1 MPTDRILLNR
11 LKALEQDVAQEE
23 RAGLVNPDAD
33 LGGLDAAWVA
43 EEVARCRRDPE
54 SFIDSYCRVEADTGA
69 GVVPFHLYDYQ
80 RDVLRQ
86 WMEYPESITLKA
98 RQLGVTEL
106 AAALALW
113 QVSFHP
119 HNRVIV
125 FSQDEPKAKEF
136 ARKCRVAWDN
146 LPVWLQVPLSNP
158 QLTTTLE
165 LSNGSRILPQAATEK
180 AARSLNCQL
189 LVLDEFAHQEY
200 ASAIFDA
207 AAVTARSAGQRI
219 LVISTANGAGN
230 AFHGHWR
237 QAVEGTGMHPIF
249 LPWDIRPGRDQAW
262 YANATKGY
270 TADKAAQ
277 EYPANPE
284 TAFILSGRGRFDM
297 GALEAILAGCTEPI
311 ATELDGALKV
321 WEMPIP
327 GRSYVVGA
335 DPAEGLARGDYSAAI
350 VIDSETGLDVA
361 ELHGHFPPAEFA
373 ACLNDLGY
381 WFNTALLAVERN
393 NHGGTVLSELGPR
406 YGYPNLYAH
415 QEFDAVGNPTPRLSF
430 PTTTRTKPIAIDGL
444 GQAIAERWP
453 FRNAAFISECRTY
466 VIKDNGETA
475 ASGNLHDDRVMAAA
489 VGLQVRTYQPPR
501 QETVYL
507 SDVWTPDLE
516 AEYRRASRLGGD
528 DVTMDPNQQILNQWR
543 RQWGA

>member
-1 MPTDRILLNR
+1 MGTLLNR
-11 LKALEQDVAQEE
+11 LSKLEQVVGARNAVA
-23 RAGLVNPDAD
+23 LNPAAD
-33 LGGLDAAWVA
+33 LGDLDPAWVA
-43 EEVARCRRDPE
+43 AEIARCRAD
-54 SFIDSYCRVEADTGA
+54 SAYFIDTYCLVESDAGR
-69 GVVPFHLYDYQ
+69 GVVAFRLFDYQ

-86 WMEYPESITLKA
+86 WMTHRECITLKA
-98 RQLGVTEL
+98 RQLGITEL

-113 QVSFHP
+113 QVSFFG
-119 HNRVIV
+119 HNKVIV

-136 ARKCRVAWDN
+136 ARKCRIAWDH
-146 LPVWLQVPLSNP
+146 LPAWLQVPLSNP

-200 ASAIFDA
+200 GAAIFDA

-230 AFHGHWR
+230 AFHVHWQ
-237 QAVEGTGMHPIF
+237 QAVAGEGMHAIF
-249 LPWDIRPGRDQAW
+249 LPWHIRPGRDEAW
-262 YANATKGY
+262 YVNATKGY
-270 TADKAAQ
+270 DTPKKHQ

-284 TAFILSGRGRFDM
+284 TAFIISGRGRFDTE
-297 GALEAILAGCTEPI
+297 ALEAILAGCTEPLT
-311 ATELDGALKV
+311 TELNGALRV
-321 WEMPIP
+321 WEMPVA

-350 VIDSETGLDVA
+350 VIDSATGLDVA

-381 WFNTALLAVERN
+381 WYNTALIGVERN
-393 NHGGTVLSELGPR
+393 NHGGTVLLELGPR
-406 YGYPNLYAH
+406 HGYPNLYAH
-415 QEFDAVGNPTPRLSF
+415 AEFDATGNATPRPGW

-453 FRNAAFISECRTY
+453 FRNAAFVGECRTY
-466 VIKDNGETA
+466 VVKDSGETA
-475 ASGNLHDDRVMAAA
+475 ASGNLHDDRVMAASIA
-489 VGLQVRTYQPPR
+489 LAIRTYQPPT
-501 QETVYL
+501 QEVVHL
-507 SDVWTPDLE
+507 ADEWTPDME
-516 AEYRRASRLGGD
+516 AAYRRASRLGGD
-528 DVTMDPNQQILNQWR
+528 DAIMDPHQQILAQWR
-543 RQWGA
+543 RAFDDRY